1 MTTSGGVPPTNA
13 VCSLGYNVSQGIS
26 SIVTEIS
33 GCSLTKPDS
42 RSLIVEP
49 SDPVRPFQK
58 ARWMPPEPSSATT
71 FVGEGAGVGVAVG
84 LSALT
89 LSGPTSANTIVATTK
104 TSEILVNDERL
115 NICFLLSKNYGPLL
129 VLSHPT
135 F

>member
-13 VCSLGYNVSQGIS
+13 VCSLGYSVSQGIS

-33 GCSLTKPDS
+33 GCSLTKPVS

-71 FVGEGAGVGVAVG
+71 FVGEGAGVGVADGISG
-84 LSALT
+84 LPLRRPTT
-89 LSGPTSANTIVATTK
+89 LKTISGRTQNR
-104 TSEILVNDERL
+104 EILFYEQR
-115 NICFLLSKNYGPLL
+115 IEIFFFLSKN
-129 VLSHPT
+129 
-135 F
+135 